1 MENTPE
7 TVLSQYER
15 KNIDL
20 LNQSI
25 EKTLDG
31 KIKWRKVPSG
41 IFASIPGVL
50 QMNFVAALSPR
61 PPFLAMFAPE
71 AWESFSV
78 SDHQGNLL
86 TEIQNQGV
94 IPSVVSGKAD
104 LLFAVTKLFNLVIT
118 QIIGELDKAITLVRE
133 I

>member
-41 IFASIPGVL
+41 IFASIPGG
-50 QMNFVAALSPR
+50 SC
-61 PPFLAMFAPE
+61 
-71 AWESFSV
+71 
-78 SDHQGNLL
+78 
-86 TEIQNQGV
+86 
-94 IPSVVSGKAD
+94 K
-104 LLFAVTKLFNLVIT
+104 
-118 QIIGELDKAITLVRE
+118 
-133 I
+133 